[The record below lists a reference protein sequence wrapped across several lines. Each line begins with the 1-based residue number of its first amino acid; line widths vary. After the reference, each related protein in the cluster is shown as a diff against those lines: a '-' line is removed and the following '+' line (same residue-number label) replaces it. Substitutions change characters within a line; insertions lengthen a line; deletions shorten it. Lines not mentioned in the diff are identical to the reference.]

1 MISVL
6 RKATGIIPARY
17 GSLRFPGKPLVPIL
31 GITMIQRVYERA
43 KQTEVLENVIIA
55 TDDQRIFDTSL
66 SFGADVRMTS
76 SGHRSGTS
84 RASEIAADL
93 DSPLIINIQGDEPL
107 LHISMIEDLVL
118 ALQDNTIHMAT
129 LAVKD
134 NNMAHFE
141 DKNVVK
147 VVKDQEDF
155 ALYFS
160 RAPIPFYSTDYFWK
174 HIGIYGYQR
183 TFLLKFESLRK
194 TNLEKSEKLEQLRA
208 LENGY
213 RIKIV
218 ETPHSTLS
226 VDTPE
231 DIIKVENFLR
241 KGLHD

>member
-1 MISVL
+1 L

-17 GSLRFPGKPLVPIL
+17 GSHRFPGKPLTPIL
-31 GITMIQRVYERA
+31 GTVMIQRVYERA
-43 KQTEVLENVIIA
+43 KQTDVLENVIIA
-55 TDDQRIFDTSL
+55 TDDQRIFDTAL

-76 SGHRSGTS
+76 SRHRSGTS
-84 RASEIAADL
+84 RAAEIAAEI

-107 LHISMIEDLVL
+107 LHVSMIEDLVQV
-118 ALQDNTIHMAT
+118 LQDKTIHMAT
-129 LAVKD
+129 LAVKE
-134 NNMAHFE
+134 NNIADIE
-141 DKNVVK
+141 NQNIIK
-147 VVKDQEDF
+147 VVKDKEDF

-160 RAPIPFYSTDYFWK
+160 RSPIPFDSTDYFWK

-183 TFLLKFESLRK
+183 TFLLKFESLQETR
-194 TNLEKSEKLEQLRA
+194 LEKSEKLEQLRA

-218 ETPHSTLS
+218 DTLHSILS

-241 KGLHD
+241 EGQV

>member
-1 MISVL
+1 M

-17 GSLRFPGKPLVPIL
+17 GSHRFPGKPLTPIL
-31 GITMIQRVYERA
+31 GTMMIQRVYERA
-43 KQTEVLENVIIA
+43 KQTDVLENVIIA
-55 TDDQRIFDTSL
+55 TDDQRIFDASL

-76 SGHRSGTS
+76 SRHRSGTS
-84 RASEIAADL
+84 RAAEIAAEL

-107 LHISMIEDLVL
+107 LHISMIEDLVQ
-118 ALQDNTIHMAT
+118 ALQDKTIHMAT

-134 NNMAHFE
+134 NNMADFE
-141 DKNVVK
+141 DKNIVK
-147 VVKDQEDF
+147 VVKDKEDF

-160 RAPIPFYSTDYFWK
+160 RALIPFNSTGYFWK

-183 TFLLKFESLRK
+183 TFLLKFESLRE
-194 TNLEKSEKLEQLRA
+194 TSLEKSEKLEQLRA

-218 ETPHSTLS
+218 DTPHSTLS

-241 KGLHD
+241 KGQHD

>member
-1 MISVL
+1 V
-6 RKATGIIPARY
+6 RKASGIIPARY
-17 GSLRFPGKPLVPIL
+17 ESHRFPGKPLAPIL
-31 GITMIQRVYERA
+31 GKPLIQRVYERA
-43 KQTEVLENVIIA
+43 KQAESLENVIIA
-55 TDDQRIFDTSL
+55 TDDQRIFDASL

-84 RASEIAADL
+84 RVAEIAAQL

-107 LHISMIEDLVL
+107 LHVSMIEDLVQ
-118 ALQDNTIHMAT
+118 ALQDEAIHMAT

-134 NNMAHFE
+134 NHVADIENQ
-141 DKNVVK
+141 NIVK
-147 VVKDQEDF
+147 VVKDSEDF

-160 RAPIPFYSTDYFWK
+160 RSPIPFDSADYFWK

-183 TFLLKFESLRK
+183 TFLLKFESLQETR
-194 TNLEKSEKLEQLRA
+194 LEKTEKLEQLRA

-218 ETPHSTLS
+218 DTLHSILS

-231 DIIKVENFLR
+231 DIIKVEYFLR
-241 KGLHD
+241 EGQYG

>member
-1 MISVL
+1 M
-6 RKATGIIPARY
+6 RKASGIIPARY
-17 GSLRFPGKPLVPIL
+17 ESHRFPGKPLALIL
-31 GITMIQRVYERA
+31 GKPMIQRVYERV
-43 KQTEVLENVIIA
+43 KQAESLENVIIA
-55 TDDQRIFDTSL
+55 TDDQRIFDASL

-84 RASEIAADL
+84 RVAEIAAQL

-107 LHISMIEDLVL
+107 LHISMIEDLVQ
-118 ALQDNTIHMAT
+118 ALQDEAIHMAT

-134 NNMAHFE
+134 NQIADIE
-141 DKNVVK
+141 DKNIVK
-147 VVKDQEDF
+147 VVKDSEDF

-160 RAPIPFYSTDYFWK
+160 RSPIPFDSADYFWK

-183 TFLLKFESLRK
+183 TFLLKFESLQK
-194 TNLEKSEKLEQLRA
+194 TRLEKTEKLEQLRA

-218 ETPHSTLS
+218 DTLHSILS

-241 KGLHD
+241 EGQHD

>member
-17 GSLRFPGKPLVPIL
+17 GSHRFPGKPLTPIL

-43 KQTEVLENVIIA
+43 KQTDVLENVIIA
-55 TDDQRIFDTSL
+55 TDDQRIFDISL

-76 SGHRSGTS
+76 SRHRSGTS
-84 RASEIAADL
+84 RAAEIAAEL

-107 LHISMIEDLVL
+107 LHISMIEDLVQ
-118 ALQDNTIHMAT
+118 ALQDKTIHMAT

-134 NNMAHFE
+134 NNMADFE
-141 DKNVVK
+141 DKNIVK
-147 VVKDQEDF
+147 VVKDKEDF

-160 RAPIPFYSTDYFWK
+160 RTPIPFYSTDYFWK

-183 TFLLKFESLRK
+183 TFLLKFESLRE
-194 TNLEKSEKLEQLRA
+194 TSLEKSEKLEQLRA

-218 ETPHSTLS
+218 ETSHSTLS

-241 KGLHD
+241 KGQHD

>member
-1 MISVL
+1 M
-6 RKATGIIPARY
+6 RKASGIIPARY
-17 GSLRFPGKPLVPIL
+17 ESLRFPGKPLAPIL
-31 GITMIQRVYERA
+31 GIPMIQRVYERA
-43 KQTEVLENVIIA
+43 KQAESLEKVIIA
-55 TDDQRIFDTSL
+55 TDDQRIFDASF

-84 RASEIAADL
+84 RVAEVAAQL

-107 LHISMIEDLVL
+107 LHVSMIEDLVQT
-118 ALQDNTIHMAT
+118 LQDEATHMAT
-129 LAVKD
+129 LAVKSNRLSD
-134 NNMAHFE
+134 IE
-141 DKNVVK
+141 DQNIVK
-147 VVKDQEDF
+147 VVKDKEDF

-160 RAPIPFYSTDYFWK
+160 RSPIPFNFEDYFWK

-183 TFLLKFESLRK
+183 TFLLKFESLQETR
-194 TNLEKSEKLEQLRA
+194 LEKTEKLEQLRA

-218 ETPHSTLS
+218 DTPHSVLS

-241 KGLHD
+241 EGLDD

>member
-1 MISVL
+1 MISVF

-17 GSLRFPGKPLVPIL
+17 GSHRFPGKPLTPIL

-43 KQTEVLENVIIA
+43 KQTDVLENVIIA
-55 TDDQRIFDTSL
+55 TDDQRIFDISL

-76 SGHRSGTS
+76 SRHRSGTS
-84 RASEIAADL
+84 RAAEIAAEL

-107 LHISMIEDLVL
+107 LHISMIEDLVQ
-118 ALQDNTIHMAT
+118 ALQDKTIHMAT

-134 NNMAHFE
+134 NNMADFE
-141 DKNVVK
+141 DKNIVK
-147 VVKDQEDF
+147 VVKDKEDF

-160 RAPIPFYSTDYFWK
+160 RTPIPFYSTDYFWK

-183 TFLLKFESLRK
+183 TFLLKFESLRE
-194 TNLEKSEKLEQLRA
+194 TSLEKSEKLEQLRA

-241 KGLHD
+241 KGQHD